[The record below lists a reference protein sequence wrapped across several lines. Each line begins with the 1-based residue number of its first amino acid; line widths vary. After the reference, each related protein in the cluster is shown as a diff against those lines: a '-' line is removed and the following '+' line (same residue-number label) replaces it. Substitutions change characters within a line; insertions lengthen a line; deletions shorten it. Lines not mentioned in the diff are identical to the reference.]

1 LIVTASVNKKRRL
14 GYSKVLTEAIELPA
28 RLRVPFPNASQK
40 FFCSSEMLMETQLSP
55 AIMQTTGNQIPATSP
70 WVTSGEQVSGD
81 DRNWLRAPVLA
92 DGGRKHHKS

>member
-1 LIVTASVNKKRRL
+1 
-14 GYSKVLTEAIELPA
+14 
-28 RLRVPFPNASQK
+28 
-40 FFCSSEMLMETQLSP
+40 METQLSP

-92 DGGRKHHKS
+92 DGGRKRHKS